1 MADKLYTSHSLS
13 YSKDNNNVATSGSL
27 TLWENRPQS
36 PYNVGDTFQPVPDG
50 PVLTVDKVSIQDSVI
65 GELYGKPVR
74 QWEVNIEGS
83 NKNNSSSTHVIYNF
97 NISENEKSGSM
108 EVSNTGERPAISIAV
123 GSSFSV
129 PGVGNVT
136 CYNVKGSNSFDDN
149 GVLSWTVIYEGSD
162 KEDTE
167 DTIPEVKYNFSVE
180 GTSDDD
186 LTHSGS
192 KTIVSEGAVPASGP
206 SIGSNIS
213 VPGLGSVKCTKITG
227 SDDYT
232 DAGVHRWTVTYEG
245 TDASNINSG
254 VDISDKT
261 KYTGSIEGTN
271 SNDAV
276 RSGSKSVVNTGDS
289 PSITM
294 NVGSSFYIP
303 GIGSVKCTKITSSD
317 DYTDAGVHRWTVT
330 YEGTD
335 KNDDENDDDDDKN
348 ISHNTKYH
356 FSIEKNSKNII
367 VHSGSIETVNKGED
381 PNSTAAV
388 GGNIIIPGIG
398 SIPCTKVSG
407 SDSYDDDDNH
417 LWTVVR
423 EGSDDNNDDN
433 STKYSFS
440 IEKNSDG
447 VTVYSGSR
455 EITSKSENPHVPCSI
470 GGHFSVPYVGSLTCT
485 NVKSS
490 SDGSGNWTTIIE
502 GSSSDNNN
510 SLPENETSTSYELNG
525 TTVRTVAGELIV
537 LRRSGNAIVK
547 KNITVYSD
555 SENSLTTPGGNYS
568 GGTVISENVSKETV
582 KENGV
587 TIKTYYKHQIEVEA

>member
-213 VPGLGSVKCTKITG
+213 VPGIGSVKCTKITG
-227 SDDYT
+227 
-232 DAGVHRWTVTYEG
+232 
-245 TDASNINSG
+245 
-254 VDISDKT
+254 
-261 KYTGSIEGTN
+261 
-271 SNDAV
+271 
-276 RSGSKSVVNTGDS
+276 
-289 PSITM
+289 
-294 NVGSSFYIP
+294 
-303 GIGSVKCTKITSSD
+303 SD

-335 KNDDENDDDDDKN
+335 KNDDENDDDDDEN